1 MSKNSSST
9 KEFATPAKTAR
20 TVEEVF
26 QALPPLGSDAYIDHI
41 SRATKRELPPEVLAR
56 ALRQLPPTSPA
67 YEATLARLF
76 RRTGKSW
83 EYFRPL
89 AAKARRMA
97 VGMHDYED
105 VLQDAFRR
113 ILQTLPTRRGGFSET
128 AWHAFCR
135 QEAIDAW
142 RERFGRREERLP
154 KEEAVGAGDPVDG
167 EAQSDEA
174 PEDVFE
180 LEVLPP
186 WHVKICDENHER
198 IEQTARMVID
208 KMPDGF
214 VREVATRAWF
224 ENMRPKISGTAKPG
238 TVRLTDLFPDKS
250 RHQIQRALR
259 HADSQLA
266 AALLAHE
273 EIDWNKEEKAF
284 LQERRDGV
292 QSSAVRKEE
301 RQ

>member
-1 MSKNSSST
+1 MPKNSSVA
-9 KEFATPAKTAR
+9 KKVATGIKTAQ
-20 TVEEVF
+20 TVEEAF
-26 QALPPLGSDAYIDHI
+26 QALPPLGSDAYIEHI

-76 RRTGKSW
+76 RRTGKSL

-113 ILQTLPTRRGGFSET
+113 ILQTLPTKRGEFSET

-135 QEAIDAW
+135 LEAIDAW

-154 KEEAVGAGDPVDG
+154 KEHAVGAGELDG
-167 EAQSDEA
+167 VAESDEV
-174 PEDVFE
+174 PEDAFE
-180 LEVLPP
+180 IEVLPP
-186 WHVKICDENHER
+186 WHVKICDGNHER
-198 IEQTARMVID
+198 IEQTARMVIET
-208 KMPDGF
+208 MPDGF
-214 VREVATRAWF
+214 VRDVANRAWF
-224 ENMRPKISGTAKPG
+224 EDSRPKISGTAKQGAVP
-238 TVRLTDLFPDKS
+238 LTDVFPGKS

-266 AALLAHE
+266 AALLEHE
-273 EIDWNKEEKAF
+273 GVDWRREERAF
-284 LQERRDGV
+284 LEERVVHPTQSERRKGDEV
-292 QSSAVRKEE
+292 
-301 RQ
+301 